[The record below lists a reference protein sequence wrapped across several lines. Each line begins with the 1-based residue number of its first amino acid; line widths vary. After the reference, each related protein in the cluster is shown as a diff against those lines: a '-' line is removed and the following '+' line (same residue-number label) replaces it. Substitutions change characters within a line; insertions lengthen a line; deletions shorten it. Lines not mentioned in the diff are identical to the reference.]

1 MTKVMLENLTKVYP
15 GGTKALDH
23 LNIEIESGSFTSL
36 LGPSGCGKT
45 TTLKLIAGLLEPTEG
60 KIFFDDEDVT
70 YLPPQKRGVGL
81 VFQDYAVFPHMTGFE
96 NIAFGLK
103 IRGVDEE
110 EIKRR
115 INEIASLLE
124 IEHVLSKKPKEMNI
138 SELQR
143 VSLARAIVMRPRV
156 LLLDEPLSNLDATLR
171 VKARMELKKL
181 QKHLKQTII
190 YVTHDQIEALTL
202 SDKVAVMS
210 QGKLMQYDSPENI
223 FNKPRN
229 KFVAGFVGTPP
240 MNFIDCT
247 LVRRGD
253 HLLLDAGSFQL
264 DVSPIKNAFENI
276 KSNELILGIRPRDV
290 IIQRE
295 TINKDAI
302 TGEILT
308 VEPQG
313 MENVVA
319 IKIGEI
325 IIKAIAPTAL
335 TIKDSQKICFKF
347 DLHKIHIFDRKSG
360 EAYL

>member
-1 MTKVMLENLTKVYP
+1 MLENLTKVYP
-15 GGTKALDH
+15 DGTKALDH

-143 VSLARAIVMRPRV
+143 VSLARTIVMRPRV

-313 MENVVA
+313 VENVVA

>member
-1 MTKVMLENLTKVYP
+1 MLENLTKVYP

>member
-1 MTKVMLENLTKVYP
+1 MLENLTKVYP

-143 VSLARAIVMRPRV
+143 VSLARTIVMRPRV

-264 DVSPIKNAFENI
+264 DVSLIKNAFENI

-313 MENVVA
+313 VENVVA

>member
-1 MTKVMLENLTKVYP
+1 MLENLTKVYP

-143 VSLARAIVMRPRV
+143 VSLARTIVMRPRV

-313 MENVVA
+313 VENVVA

>member
-1 MTKVMLENLTKVYP
+1 MLENLTKVYP

-143 VSLARAIVMRPRV
+143 VSLARTIVIRPRV

-313 MENVVA
+313 VENVVA